1 MNPTLSRSALFYPF
15 HLCAPRTLEAMLAR
29 YQSIH
34 FRDYMAL
41 RLTPL
46 MGTMAYQDRMGDDH
60 PTLVETGRLVQGY
73 SVSGPLDLA
82 ARAAVDRDL
91 SDPRWRTMFHEALQN
106 DRRFQRGLFDLTHAV
121 RIGQALVPGPAALLH
136 LLEADRAESPCTV
149 AMVQGLARP
158 SLTLEEAYEFE
169 YGLALLKTSAAQV
182 YTVRLAQDL
191 DLLPVT
197 DSHSH
202 YALLNQTLMREGLD
216 LGNACIGITIE
227 HEAPHHTLDSHE

>member
-1 MNPTLSRSALFYPF
+1 
-15 HLCAPRTLEAMLAR
+15 MLTR
-29 YQSIH
+29 YESIH

-60 PTLVETGRLVQGY
+60 PTLVESGRLVQGY
-73 SVSGPLDLA
+73 SVSGPLDPS

-91 SDPRWRTMFHEALQN
+91 GDPRWRALFHEALRN
-106 DRRFQRGLFDLTHAV
+106 DRRFQRGLFELTHAM
-121 RIGQALVPGPAALLH
+121 RMGEALVPGPAALLR
-136 LLEADRAESPCTV
+136 LLEASRAQRRYTV
-149 AMVQGLARP
+149 AIVQGLARP

-182 YTVRLAQDL
+182 YTIRLAEEQQ
-191 DLLPVT
+191 LLPVT
-197 DSHSH
+197 DSHAH

-216 LGNACIGITIE
+216 LGNACIGITTE
-227 HEAPHHTLDSHE
+227 HEAPHHTLDSHG

>member
-1 MNPTLSRSALFYPF
+1 
-15 HLCAPRTLEAMLAR
+15 MLTR
-29 YQSIH
+29 YESIH

-60 PTLVETGRLVQGY
+60 PTLVESGRLVQGY
-73 SVSGPLDLA
+73 SVSGPLDPS

-91 SDPRWRTMFHEALQN
+91 GDPRWRAL
-106 DRRFQRGLFDLTHAV
+106 FELTHAM
-121 RIGQALVPGPAALLH
+121 RMGEALVPGPAALLR
-136 LLEADRAESPCTV
+136 LLEASRAQRRYTV
-149 AMVQGLARP
+149 AIVQGLARP

-182 YTVRLAQDL
+182 YTIRLAEEQQ
-191 DLLPVT
+191 LLPVT
-197 DSHSH
+197 DSHAH

-216 LGNACIGITIE
+216 LGNACIGITTE
-227 HEAPHHTLDSHE
+227 HEAPHHTLDSH

>member
-1 MNPTLSRSALFYPF
+1 
-15 HLCAPRTLEAMLAR
+15 MLAR

-60 PTLVETGRLVQGY
+60 PTLVESGRLVQGY
-73 SVSGPLDLA
+73 SVSGPLDPC

-91 SDPRWRTMFHEALQN
+91 GDPRWRALFHEALRN
-106 DRRFQRGLFDLTHAV
+106 NRRFQRGLFELTHAM
-121 RIGQALVPGPAALLH
+121 RIGPALVPGPAALLR

-182 YTVRLAQDL
+182 YTIRLAEEQQ
-191 DLLPVT
+191 LLPVT

-216 LGNACIGITIE
+216 LGNACIGITTE
-227 HEAPHHTLDSHE
+227 HEAPHHTLGSHG